1 MKAVAISYSFA
12 FLFSVAV
19 SLRLRPKTT
28 SFDSLKRIDYKIGT
42 PRDTKMLSVKWNQK
56 SRPTQENDGTVR
68 LKKSKEDLSLEMK
81 YCMPYPT
88 IVQVPESENW
98 GNLYLP
104 SFVELHRCAGGC
116 SLSPGIVH
124 CAISTEEKI
133 TIAVKHGHSIKQV
146 AMSNH
151 TACHCA
157 CLPKKCHRKQRFDA
171 DLCECVCIYNG
182 ERECNEKTNKQW
194 DRHSCQCVCSIKSL
208 DCDFDKT
215 WNNDSCTCESAVD
228 STVA

>member
-1 MKAVAISYSFA
+1 M
-12 FLFSVAV
+12 
-19 SLRLRPKTT
+19 R
-28 SFDSLKRIDYKIGT
+28 
-42 PRDTKMLSVKWNQK
+42 LSVWAFC
-56 SRPTQENDGTVR
+56 PWILLG
-68 LKKSKEDLSLEMK
+68 SLILFLNIEK
-81 YCMPYPT
+81 RFWYYFT
-88 IVQVPESENW
+88 
-98 GNLYLP
+98 
-104 SFVELHRCAGGC
+104 
-116 SLSPGIVH
+116 GIVH

-133 TIAVKHGHSIKQV
+133 TIAVKHGHNIKQV

-228 STVA
+228 NTVA